1 MEDKNMFTNVIK
13 QISNSMIENMSKSLT
28 DGFNQVNDCII
39 NSIKKKDKQ
48 INVAINIAKENNEQA
63 KLLIQEKDRQIDEI
77 ANMIG
82 LKSSNKKV
90 LSKALKSK
98 VETIYKK
105 KVWQNTKE
113 YINAKNKVFD
123 KFKVCKW
130 EDIPIRNFANVE
142 TYIKSL
148 TYNKLEK

>member
-48 INVAINIAKENNEQA
+48 INEAINIAKENNEQA

-82 LKSSNKKV
+82 LKSSNKNV
-90 LSKALKSK
+90 LSKALISK

-113 YINAKNKVFD
+113 YINAKNKVFN

-130 EDIPIRNFANVE
+130 EDIQIRNFANVE

>member
-1 MEDKNMFTNVIK
+1 MNVI
-13 QISNSMIENMSKSLT
+13 
-28 DGFNQVNDCII
+28 GCIT
-39 NSIKKKDKQ
+39 
-48 INVAINIAKENNEQA
+48 VHFWFINIAKENNEKA

>member
-28 DGFNQVNDCII
+28 DGFNQVNECII
-39 NSIKKKDKQ
+39 KSIKKKDEQ
-48 INVAINIAKENNEQA
+48 INKAINIAKENNEQA

-113 YINAKNKVFD
+113 YINAKNTVF
-123 KFKVCKW
+123 
-130 EDIPIRNFANVE
+130 N
-142 TYIKSL
+142 
-148 TYNKLEK
+148 

>member
-48 INVAINIAKENNEQA
+48 INEAINIAKENNEQA

-113 YINAKNKVFD
+113 YINAKNKVFQ

-130 EDIPIRNFANVE
+130 EDIRIRNFANVE

>member
-1 MEDKNMFTNVIK
+1 
-13 QISNSMIENMSKSLT
+13 
-28 DGFNQVNDCII
+28 
-39 NSIKKKDKQ
+39 
-48 INVAINIAKENNEQA
+48 
-63 KLLIQEKDRQIDEI
+63 
-77 ANMIG
+77 MIG

-123 KFKVCKW
+123 KFNVCKW
-130 EDIPIRNFANVE
+130 EDIPIRNFENVE

-148 TYNKLEK
+148 TYNKLER

>member
-1 MEDKNMFTNVIK
+1 MV
-13 QISNSMIENMSKSLT
+13 
-28 DGFNQVNDCII
+28 FNKVNDCII
-39 NSIKKKDKQ
+39 NSIEKKDKQ
-48 INVAINIAKENNEQA
+48 INKAINIAKENNEQA

-123 KFKVCKW
+123 TFKVCKW
-130 EDIPIRNFANVE
+130 EDIPIRNFSNVE

>member
-28 DGFNQVNDCII
+28 EGFNKVNDCII

-48 INVAINIAKENNEQA
+48 INEAINIAKENNEQA

-113 YINAKNKVFD
+113 YINAKNKVFQ